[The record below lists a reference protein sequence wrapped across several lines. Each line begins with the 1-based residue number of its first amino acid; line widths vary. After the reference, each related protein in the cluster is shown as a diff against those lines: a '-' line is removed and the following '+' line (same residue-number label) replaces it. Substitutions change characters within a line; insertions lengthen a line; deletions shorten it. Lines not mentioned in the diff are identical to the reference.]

1 MERRFMNHAFLILAH
16 QYPDQLYKLIT
27 ALNSPFS
34 FFYIHVDKKNQEFM
48 ESFEVNE
55 LRSLPNVTFVER
67 IEVYWGGFSQV
78 KATLILLKAAMENP
92 AIGYFHLLSGVDYPL
107 KSTADI
113 LSFFQHNNQNY
124 LTYVPGEEC
133 YRYWLDRYY
142 FFDCRYLDARSGKK
156 NLFQRV
162 IASVLIFLQKICV
175 FAVMKLHWRI
185 RKPIPLDYYHGSNW
199 FSLTRSSVE
208 YILSYIRQNPWI
220 LKRFEYTA
228 VSDESF
234 FIMILMNNPK
244 QRAKIVNDDLR
255 LRRPDGK
262 PFRGGDP
269 LNEKDF
275 ERIKQSTA
283 LWGRKFVPGV
293 SDKLIALIEEQI
305 RR

>member
-1 MERRFMNHAFLILAH
+1 MNHAFLILAH
-16 QYPDQLYKLIT
+16 QYPNQLYKLVT
-27 ALNSPFS
+27 ALNSPSS

-48 ESFEVNE
+48 DAPEV
-55 LRSLPNVTFVER
+55 LRLKAMPNVTFVER

-78 KATLILLKAAMENP
+78 RATLILLKAAMENP

-113 LSFFQHNNQNY
+113 FSFFQQKDQDY

-133 YRYWLDRYY
+133 YRYWVDRYY
-142 FFDCRYLDARSGKK
+142 FYDSQYIDARKENK
-156 NLFQRV
+156 RF
-162 IASVLIFLQKICV
+162 FQKIVGSLLILLQRICA

-208 YILSYIRQNPWI
+208 YVLSYLRQNPWI

-234 FIMILMNNPK
+234 FIMILMNDPK

-269 LNEKDF
+269 LDEKDF
-275 ERIKQSTA
+275 DRIKQSTA

-293 SDKLIALIEEQI
+293 SDKLISLIENQI
-305 RR
+305 RH